1 MSPEY
6 NSLKKRES
14 FKEATKDDKN
24 EDTHVIRN
32 VVIVTMRNS
41 KYDI

>member
-6 NSLKKRES
+6 NSLKRRES
-14 FKEATKDDKN
+14 FKEATKDDDKN

-32 VVIVTMRNS
+32 VVIVTMR
-41 KYDI
+41 